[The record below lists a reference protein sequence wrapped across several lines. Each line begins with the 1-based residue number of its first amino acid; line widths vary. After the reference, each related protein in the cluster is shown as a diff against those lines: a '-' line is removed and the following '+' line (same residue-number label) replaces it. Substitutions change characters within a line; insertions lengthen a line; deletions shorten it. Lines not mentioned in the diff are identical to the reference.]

1 MFFISQIVVFGVKP
15 TFRFYCIMKSFQLI
29 KVLVCLEEAALV
41 FLEETVLRPSR
52 LRTGK
57 QQHNSSCCCNGGGNP
72 PSSSRQLL
80 LQQVNPPRHE
90 KGNCCCNVH
99 GNLLSRFI
107 TQAPRHLGT
116 SYAHC
121 IPNSFSR
128 HKGLR
133 DRTVSVQRS

>member
-1 MFFISQIVVFGVKP
+1 MVFGVKP
-15 TFRFYCIMKSFQLI
+15 TFRFYCIMRSFQLI
-29 KVLVCLEEAALV
+29 KVLVCLEETALV

-107 TQAPRHLGT
+107 TQAPRHRNVTCKYRKTDRPKYMDLIR
-116 SYAHC
+116 H
-121 IPNSFSR
+121 SFFQN
-128 HKGLR
+128 
-133 DRTVSVQRS
+133 TNYF